1 MWKRKAV
8 IWIHTLFQCD
18 IFEDIAEDVKTSF
31 DTSSYELNIPF
42 KRQFKDELD
51 GKSMTKFV
59 RLRANICGYPV
70 DDGSED
76 KIAKF
81 TKKCVIKW

>member
-51 GKSMTKFV
+51 GKAWQNLFDWEQIFV
-59 RLRANICGYPV
+59 V
-70 DDGSED
+70 
-76 KIAKF
+76 
-81 TKKCVIKW
+81 TQ